1 MKDNKLKP
9 GNYKILIIDDEDEVR
24 DMLRRILRFSSYDVI
39 EARDGHEGLKV
50 AMAEKPDLITLDIM
64 MPGKDGLTL
73 CEELKKHDE
82 TKNIPVVVVTVT
94 SNRKKAL
101 AAGAD
106 YFMNKLFSIDEFVGV
121 VNNLLNKPSAPNSIS

>member
-1 MKDNKLKP
+1 MKP
-9 GNYKILIIDDEDEVR
+9 GNYKILIVDDEDEVR

-39 EARDGHEGLKV
+39 EARDGHEGLK
-50 AMAEKPDLITLDIM
+50 MAISEKPDLITVDVM

-73 CEELKKHDE
+73 CEELKKHKD
-82 TKNIPVVVVTVT
+82 TCNIPVVVVTVT

-121 VNNLLNKPSAPNSIS
+121 VSNLLNKPAASNSIS